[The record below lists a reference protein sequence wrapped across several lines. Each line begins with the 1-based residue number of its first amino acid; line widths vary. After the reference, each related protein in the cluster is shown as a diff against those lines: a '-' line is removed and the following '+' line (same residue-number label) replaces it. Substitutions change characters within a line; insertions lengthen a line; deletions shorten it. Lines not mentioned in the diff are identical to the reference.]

1 VDLLLEQETV
11 DGSAVY
17 RIVGKPVPEHRPEE
31 MAIAPHAKAAAGAVA
46 RPGSNVPVDQHRP
59 AASQA
64 DGRPA

>member
-1 VDLLLEQETV
+1 
-11 DGSAVY
+11 VY

-59 AASQA
+59 AASSG
-64 DGRPA
+64 DGGPV